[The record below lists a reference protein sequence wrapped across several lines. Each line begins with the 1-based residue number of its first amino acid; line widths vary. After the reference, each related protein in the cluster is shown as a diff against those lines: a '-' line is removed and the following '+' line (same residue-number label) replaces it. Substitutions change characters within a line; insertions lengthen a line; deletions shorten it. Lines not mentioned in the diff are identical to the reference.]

1 MPDTTDALKDTRP
14 IWEVVIP
21 AGAVIAV
28 LCVLIYLYP
37 VASKIALDAT
47 FSFISNNFGS
57 FYLWFN
63 LFLTGLAAFFI
74 FSRYGNIK
82 FGPKGEAPQ
91 FSNMKWISMMFCA
104 GVAGAVMFWSIAEP
118 LYNLNSPPR
127 HLEPLS
133 LDAFKWSTT
142 YVLFHWG
149 PFTWVWYVICSL
161 PICYMYYKRG
171 TPLLRLSAA
180 CEDGLGK
187 RLCDKVGPIIDI
199 AFCIG
204 LIASN
209 TAVMGISIPIVA
221 NALAAVFG
229 IEPTIHVQLICLV
242 VGSLIFTVSVALG
255 LEKGA
260 SRLAAANVF
269 IALAMIFFA
278 LVVGP
283 TRFIFDNF
291 TNAVGTIFSHY
302 FEMSLATDPHD
313 LSEGAAHFPQTWTIF
328 YSLWMASYG
337 PFMGLFIARISK
349 GRTVRQIVSMGV
361 ICGVIGS
368 WLIHSVFG
376 GFTLHLQLT
385 NTFDAAGHLAQFK
398 NPTQTVVMVLS
409 YLPMK
414 SLVLIGYC
422 LFSTIFLATSLDASA
437 SSLAA
442 ACTRRLGSDGQP
454 SMPHRFFWAVLT
466 ALLPAVLLY
475 LESIEP
481 MKTFGNVSGAC
492 MILVIIPLLLSWFM
506 MLKSENAVAL
516 KYDDLAQASGS
527 ATPGAAPQS
536 SGVAAEAT
544 VDEASLTR
552 T

>member
-1 MPDTTDALKDTRP
+1 MPEIARQEKDLRP
-14 IWEVVIP
+14 IWEVVLP
-21 AGAVIAV
+21 SGAIIAV
-28 LCVLIYLYP
+28 LCVLIYMFP
-37 VASKIALDAT
+37 GESKSYLELT
-47 FSFISNNFGS
+47 FAFISNNLGS
-57 FYLWFN
+57 GYLWFN
-63 LFLTGLAAFFI
+63 LFLTGLALFFV
-74 FSRYGNIK
+74 FSRYGNVK
-82 FGPKGEAPQ
+82 FGGKDEKPQ
-91 FSNMKWISMMFCA
+91 FSDGKWISMMFCA

-118 LYNLNSPPR
+118 LYHLNAPPQNAAPQS
-127 HLEPLS
+127 LEAYRLATS
-133 LDAFKWSTT
+133 

-149 PFTWVWYVICSL
+149 PFTWVWYVVCSL

-171 TPLLRLSAA
+171 KPILRMSAA
-180 CEDGLGK
+180 CDEGLGG
-187 RLCDKVGPIIDI
+187 RCRGWLGNGIDI
-199 AFCIG
+199 FFCIG

-229 IEPTIHVQLICLV
+229 IEPSINLQLICLV

-260 SRLAAANVF
+260 SRLAALNVF
-269 IALAMIFFA
+269 IALGMIAFA

-291 TNAVGTIFSHY
+291 TNAVGTMFSDY
-302 FEMSLATDPHD
+302 FRMSLSTDPHN
-313 LSEGAAHFPQTWTIF
+313 LAEGANHFPQNWTIF

-337 PFMGLFIARISK
+337 PFMGLFIARISR
-349 GRTVRQIVSMGV
+349 GRTAKQIVGMGV

-376 GFTLHLQLT
+376 GFTLNLQLT
-385 NTFDAAGHLAQFK
+385 GAFDAAGHLSEFK
-398 NPTQTVVMVLS
+398 NPTQTVVLVLS
-409 YLPMK
+409 QLPFREV
-414 SLVLIGYC
+414 VLIGYC

-442 ACTRRLGSDGQP
+442 ACTRKLGSDGQP

-492 MILVIIPLLLSWFM
+492 MILVIIPLMLSLLKM
-506 MLKSENAVAL
+506 MKSEDRVQL
-516 KYDDLAQASGS
+516 KYGD
-527 ATPGAAPQS
+527 
-536 SGVAAEAT
+536 SGVQEYLNGEEKEAA
-544 VDEASLTR
+544 
-552 T
+552 